1 MSIKGFFYHF
11 NTMEWYTVY
20 KSSAFLST
28 VVGFFPLF
36 VIQVDAK
43 EIGSLLA
50 MHEFYMVVCD

>member
-1 MSIKGFFYHF
+1 MNIKGIFF
-11 NTMEWYTVY
+11 TISIRWGGIY

-43 EIGSLLA
+43 EIGRLLN
-50 MHEFYMVVCD
+50 M

>member
-1 MSIKGFFYHF
+1 MSIKVFFTISIQWSGIH
-11 NTMEWYTVY
+11 

-43 EIGSLLA
+43 EIGMA
-50 MHEFYMVVCD
+50 VVSYA